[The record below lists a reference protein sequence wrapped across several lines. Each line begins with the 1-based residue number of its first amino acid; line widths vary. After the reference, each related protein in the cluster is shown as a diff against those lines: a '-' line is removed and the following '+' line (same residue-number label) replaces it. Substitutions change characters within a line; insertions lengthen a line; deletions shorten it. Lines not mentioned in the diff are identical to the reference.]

1 VFQKVLTMLHAIL
14 ISATMLVM
22 QPGPAAPPSDALL
35 QSLVRRYV
43 RQLDH
48 REAARR
54 AEAEEKLAEL
64 GPKILSLLPVI
75 TPRTSAEVK
84 ERLGRVRKA
93 LELIAVEAASKP
105 SSITLEGEMT
115 LDEALKA
122 IEKQTGN
129 RFEGTTGREMQVKA
143 SFKKTP
149 FWQALDNLLDQ
160 TNLDV
165 NPYSGQRGSLQLTA
179 RPDGAAK
186 RTGAAQSS
194 IFRFTPLRIESVREL
209 QNPALDGMRLTMR
222 LEWEPRIHPVSI
234 VLPREKLE
242 VVTDDKTT
250 LQLDGRQQ
258 SLEATVITDVAT
270 AELEMPLGLAPRAAK
285 QLAVVKGSLE
295 TLIPGRIESFE
306 FTGLDRIKGL
316 DQQRA
321 GVTVTFDRAVKNNEL
336 FDIQVRVRFDK
347 ANNALASH
355 SNLDSNIRAY
365 LLDADGR
372 RVENDGVERSETG
385 DNEAGFIYIFDTGGS
400 LDGYTFVFQ
409 TPAAIVKKTVDFE
422 LKNIP
427 LP

>member
-1 VFQKVLTMLHAIL
+1 MLHLVL
-14 ISATMLVM
+14 ISAMLVA
-22 QPGPAAPPSDALL
+22 QPGPARPPADALM

-43 RQLDH
+43 RQLEH
-48 REAARR
+48 REGPKR
-54 AEAEEKLAEL
+54 AEAEQKLISM
-64 GPKILSLLPVI
+64 GPKVLSLLPTI

-84 ERLGRVRKA
+84 ERLGRVRKT
-93 LELIAVEAASKP
+93 LELVAVEAASKAT
-105 SSITLEGEMT
+105 SVTLEGEMT
-115 LDEALKA
+115 LGEALKA

-129 RFEGTTGREMQVKA
+129 RFEGTTGREMQVTA
-143 SFKKTP
+143 AFKETP

-160 TNLDV
+160 ANLDV

-179 RPDGAAK
+179 RPDGAAT
-186 RTGAAQSS
+186 REGAAHNS
-194 IFRFTPLRIESVREL
+194 IFRFTPLRIEAVREL

-234 VLPREKLE
+234 VLPAENLK
-242 VVTDDKTT
+242 VQTDDDKT
-250 LQLDGRQQ
+250 LSLDGRGRQ
-258 SLEATVITDVAT
+258 LEATVITEVAS
-270 AELEMPLGLAPRAAK
+270 AEMEMPLSLAPRGAK
-285 QLAVVKGSLE
+285 KLASVKGSLE

-306 FTGLDRIKGL
+306 FTGLSRIKGL

-347 ANNALASH
+347 ANDALASH

-385 DNEAGFIYIFDTGGS
+385 ANEAGFIYIFDTGGS

-422 LKNIP
+422 LKDIP